1 MLTAVAF
8 HPDKHPGDD
17 RKELAEKMFQDIQ
30 EAYQVLI
37 DPEKRAIYDHFG
49 EEGLRS
55 TWAVA
60 MRGSS
65 PEEMRAEFERQSR
78 LQQAADAEALVNS
91 RGEFSA
97 LINATSLFLP
107 SPRKVSPLTPQLQ
120 PNLSWRQRL
129 GLVSCA
135 QVVGKHGFDMAISE
149 QSLLSLSGQL
159 MSRGNAGGGN
169 LVGTLK
175 THWSPRFFSELSA
188 SILRPQIL
196 TARGQYTV
204 DENVFFNYALVSQ
217 TLAAPPSVTLTWGQ
231 RLSSTSSLTGFTSLK
246 TGSYSIGGWGADADG
261 QPVHQDTGA
270 MVVGATKQH
279 PDGTAWT
286 LQMTLSDVNQ
296 SIGYE
301 WTMKVLGGFK
311 VKSGVTLGT
320 AMGISAFSSGERRV
334 TENIRVLLGVECGL
348 SSGVQVKVRVTRL
361 GQKLVFPIVLS
372 PTFRSD
378 LAAAATLV
386 PATTMLLSHYFYF
399 VPRQKKERTK
409 RLMQVRKE
417 HAAVIEQ
424 RHTSAEQTRELL
436 RPQAWKRVESELDRQ
451 GLVILQ
457 AFYGRSDAFPKK
469 LTISKDTLQNRQ
481 RILDVVADTQSAT
494 EGSSDQPLWWDVRVP
509 LQMLVTQ
516 SQLVIPSGTTKVCIL
531 L

>member
-1 MLTAVAF
+1 MMLTAVAF

-37 DPEKRAIYDHFG
+37 DPEKRSVYDHFG

-65 PEEMRAEFERQSR
+65 PAEMRAEFERQSR

-97 LINATSLFLP
+97 VINATSLFLP
-107 SPRKVSPLTPQLQ
+107 SPRKISPLAPQLQ

-135 QVVGKHGFDMAISE
+135 QVVGKHGFDVGISE
-149 QSLLSLSGQL
+149 RSMLSLSGQL
-159 MSRGNAGGGN
+159 MSRGSAGGGN

-175 THWSPRFFSELSA
+175 TQWSPRFFSEMSA
-188 SILRPQIL
+188 SILRPQVL

-204 DENVFFNYALVSQ
+204 DENVFFNYAVVSQ
-217 TLAAPPSVTLTWGQ
+217 TWAAPPSVTLTWGQ
-231 RLSSTSSLTGFTSLK
+231 RLLSTSSLTGFTSLK

-261 QPVHQDTGA
+261 QPIQRDTGA

-279 PDGTAWT
+279 TDGTAWT
-286 LQMTLSDVNQ
+286 LQMTISDVNQ

-311 VKSGVTLGT
+311 VKSGISLGT
-320 AMGISAFSSGERRV
+320 AMGISAFSSSERRV
-334 TENIRVLLGVECGL
+334 TENVRVLLGVECGL
-348 SSGVQVKVRVTRL
+348 TSGVQFKVRISRL
-361 GQKLVFPIVLS
+361 GQKLMFPILLS

-378 LAAAATLV
+378 LMAAATLI
-386 PATTMLLSHYFYF
+386 PAASMILSHYLYF

-409 RLMQVRKE
+409 RLLQVRKE
-417 HAAVIEQ
+417 HAATIEQ

-436 RPQAWKRVESELDRQ
+436 RPQAWKRAESELARQ
-451 GLVILQ
+451 GLVIIQ
-457 AFYGRSDAFPKK
+457 AFYGRRDTFPSK
-469 LTISKDTLQNRQ
+469 LAITQEALHSKQQIMDLVV
-481 RILDVVADTQSAT
+481 DVSAK
-494 EGSSDQPLWWDVRVP
+494 EESSDQPLWWDVRVP

-516 SQLVIPSGTTKVCIL
+516 SQLVIPSGTTKVSTMH
-531 L
+531 